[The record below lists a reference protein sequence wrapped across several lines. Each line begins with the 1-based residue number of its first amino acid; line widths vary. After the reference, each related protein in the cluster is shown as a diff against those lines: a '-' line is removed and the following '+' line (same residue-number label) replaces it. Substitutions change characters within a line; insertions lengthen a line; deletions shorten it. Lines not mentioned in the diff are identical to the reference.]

1 MINHLLSIVIAFF
14 LDKWMGDPRNVPHPV
29 RMMGRVI
36 SFLDRQWNQG
46 KYLKLKG
53 LFMILTASA
62 FFVVMTFTIVQ
73 YAYSVHLVFGIFI
86 EAIIL
91 SFMIAE
97 KSLKE
102 AAYDVYQPLIKG
114 DLHEARKKLSWIVGR
129 DTEDL
134 PESEIVRG
142 TVETVAENTSDA
154 ITAPLFWSLIGGAPL
169 AVLYRVVNTADAMVG
184 YKNEKYQHFGFASAK
199 LDDFFNWVPSRLTA
213 AIMILANATLLKV
226 RLKMC
231 FHIVLR
237 DAKKHPSPNSGFPES
252 AMAALLGVQLGG
264 VNKYKGII
272 SNRAK
277 LGDRIFPLKA
287 DHIEQSIL
295 IMLRTNLLFVVML
308 MIGGVIVEA
317 AVSWVQS
324 ILFI

>member
-1 MINHLLSIVIAFF
+1 
-14 LDKWMGDPRNVPHPV
+14 
-29 RMMGRVI
+29 
-36 SFLDRQWNQG
+36 
-46 KYLKLKG
+46 
-53 LFMILTASA
+53 
-62 FFVVMTFTIVQ
+62 
-73 YAYSVHLVFGIFI
+73 
-86 EAIIL
+86 
-91 SFMIAE
+91 
-97 KSLKE
+97 
-102 AAYDVYQPLIKG
+102 
-114 DLHEARKKLSWIVGR
+114 
-129 DTEDL
+129 
-134 PESEIVRG
+134 
-142 TVETVAENTSDA
+142 
-154 ITAPLFWSLIGGAPL
+154 
-169 AVLYRVVNTADAMVG
+169 VVNTADAMVG

-231 FHIVLR
+231 IHIVLR